1 MKSVNPKQNNKWQY
15 NSNEDRKVD
24 IATPKREFNAMESE
38 ETKAGIRGDSFSS
51 VVLSMWPDNLD
62 KRVKTGLRHLR
73 KMGLIENYLRKYQI
87 FM

>member
-1 MKSVNPKQNNKWQY
+1 
-15 NSNEDRKVD
+15 
-24 IATPKREFNAMESE
+24 MESE

-51 VVLSMWPDNLD
+51 VVESIRPDNLD

-73 KMGLIENYLRKYQI
+73 KIGLIENYLRKYQI